1 MSKREIE
8 YKIEELQ
15 TKAQMTNSLQAV
27 LYISIFCQEIAEKS
41 DFEWAFTLLGIM
53 TNELAEELKELTEC
67 FFKDYRK
74 KKT

>member
-1 MSKREIE
+1 MSKREVAH
-8 YKIEELQ
+8 KIEELQ
-15 TKAQMTNSLQAV
+15 TKAKMTNSLQGA
-27 LYISIFCQEIAEKS
+27 LYISIFCQEIEEKS

-67 FFKDYRK
+67 IFKDYRK